1 MLLHIDPVLTPQL
14 LFHLA
19 DMGHGDSVAVV
30 DANFTSSA
38 LAGDRPVIRLPGLS
52 LLRVCQAV
60 LSVLPLDASVKAPIS
75 YMQVSDTPNG
85 HYDAVQQEVVDELL
99 ARGNTLEHITP
110 VERFA
115 FYERVRACRVI
126 VQSGDL
132 RAYGNFIF
140 SKGVILGPLP

>member
-1 MLLHIDPVLTPQL
+1 MLLHIDPILTPQL
-14 LFHLA
+14 LFNLA
-19 DMGHGDSVAVV
+19 DMGHGDSIAVV

-60 LSVLPLDASVKAPIS
+60 LSVLPLDASVKSPIS
-75 YMQVSDTPNG
+75 YMQVSDTPGG
-85 HYDAVQQEVVDELL
+85 HRDAVQQEVVDDLQL
-99 ARGNTLEHITP
+99 RGTTP
-110 VERFA
+110 EQIEAVERFA
-115 FYERVRACRVI
+115 FYEKVRACRVI

-140 SKGVILGPLP
+140 SKGVILG

>member
-1 MLLHIDPVLTPQL
+1 MLLHIDPILTPQL
-14 LFHLA
+14 LFNLA

-75 YMQVSDTPNG
+75 YMQVSDTPGG
-85 HYDAVQQEVVDELL
+85 HRDAVQQEVVDELHL
-99 ARGNTLEHITP
+99 RGTRPEQIEA

-115 FYERVRACRVI
+115 FYEKVRACRVI

-140 SKGVILGPLP
+140 SKGVILG

>member
-14 LFHLA
+14 LFQLA
-19 DMGHGDSVAVV
+19 DMGHGDSIAVV

-60 LSVLPLDASVKAPIS
+60 LSVLPLDVGVKAPIS
-75 YMQVSDTPNG
+75 YMQVSDTPGG
-85 HYDAVQQEVVDELL
+85 HRDTVQQEVVDDLL
-99 ARGNTLEHITP
+99 LRGTTLAQIEA
-110 VERFA
+110 VERYA
-115 FYERVRACRVI
+115 FYDRVRACRVI
-126 VQSGDL
+126 AQSGDL

-140 SKGVILGPLP
+140 SKGVILG

>member
-14 LFHLA
+14 LFNLA
-19 DMGHGDSVAVV
+19 DMGHGDCIAVV

-38 LAGDRPVIRLPGLS
+38 LAGDRPIIRLPGLS

-75 YMQVSDTPNG
+75 YMQVSNAPG
-85 HYDAVQQEVVDELL
+85 VHRDAVQQEVVDDLL
-99 ARGNTLEHITP
+99 LRGIALEQIEA

-115 FYERVRACRVI
+115 FYERVRACRFI
-126 VQSGDL
+126 AQSGDL

-140 SKGVILGPLP
+140 SKGVILG

>member
-14 LFHLA
+14 LFSLA
-19 DMGHGDSVAVV
+19 DMGHGDYIAVV

-38 LAGDRPVIRLPGLS
+38 LAGDWPVIRLPGLC

-60 LSVLPLDASVKAPIS
+60 LSVLPLDASIKAPIS
-75 YMQVSDTPNG
+75 YMQVSDTPGG
-85 HYDAVQQEVVDELL
+85 HRDAVQQEVVDDLL
-99 ARGNTLEHITP
+99 LRGTAPEQIEA

-115 FYERVRACRVI
+115 FYERVRTCRVI

-140 SKGVILGPLP
+140 SKGVILG